1 VWDVT
6 TRQALLSTR
15 PPVGS
20 ERLADPDVP
29 LGELSGYVEQLIGP
43 DVVNTM
49 PEATLR
55 AFADYGR
62 VARTLDADPGEAER
76 TLDAAR
82 AADVDLERITAELT
96 REGVQ
101 AFCAS
106 YRQLLDRIQSKLPR
120 LGHETLTIET
130 PRPLT
135 AATHPPRWDP

>member
-1 VWDVT
+1 
-6 TRQALLSTR
+6 
-15 PPVGS
+15 
-20 ERLADPDVP
+20 
-29 LGELSGYVEQLIGP
+29 
-43 DVVNTM
+43 
-49 PEATLR
+49 
-55 AFADYGR
+55 

-106 YRQLLDRIQSKLPR
+106 YRQLLDRIPSKLPR

-135 AATHPPRWDP
+135 AATHPPRWEP